1 MKNILEDLFAG
12 NINVME
18 NLPVK
23 ERNAVSGEDAF
34 INSLSSEQKQT
45 YEEILASYMDRCALE
60 NQDCFM
66 VGFKM
71 AVNLILECL
80 SGIEDKNI

>member
-1 MKNILEDLFAG
+1 MKSILEDLFAG

-66 VGFKM
+66 IGFKM
-71 AVNLILECL
+71 AVHILMESL
-80 SGIEDKNI
+80 G